1 MSYCN
6 ICGGGVKEIYKLPFR
21 DLQGAGE
28 KEYIQ
33 TLCFCEKCGF
43 LFTGNP
49 FSEKQLADR
58 YQNFSKF
65 EFDQEDYILNEADTY
80 KERCARQ
87 LQFIKAAI
95 GDDFLSVLEVGAAT
109 GYNLSLYRDKE
120 VRGIEPSAENCLAA
134 RRHYK
139 VDLYHGMFQE
149 FIKENTRKYDLV
161 FLSHTLEH
169 IVNPRDFI
177 LQCGALCNKYIFI
190 EVPCM
195 DYKFLEEPMGMF
207 CEEHVNYFTLESLGN
222 LMCSAGFEP
231 VDVNFIFGLYQ
242 CLPAGWPA
250 MSTLWRKTEE
260 KMRMPWVPV
269 LDSAMLIQAYLDKN
283 KEELKKLQKRIDL
296 IPVDERL
303 AVWGTGHHASMLL
316 ANTSLSEKNI
326 VKVYDSDKRKYQY
339 TFHELQ
345 ICGFDENDIFSKKI
359 DAVLVATYTAQ
370 KAICNILEPFAGIC
384 NIYYL
389 YDIP

>member
-1 MSYCN
+1 MIRCN
-6 ICGGGVKEIYKLPFR
+6 ICRGGVKQIYKLPFR

-33 TLCFCEKCGF
+33 KLYFCETCGF

-49 FSEKQLADR
+49 FSEEQLANR
-58 YQNFSKF
+58 YQHFSKF
-65 EFDQEDYILNEADTY
+65 EFDREDYILDESDTY
-80 KERCARQ
+80 KKRCARQ

-95 GDDFLSVLEVGAAT
+95 GDDFSSVLEVGAAS

-134 RRHYK
+134 RRHYE
-139 VDLYHGMFQE
+139 VDLYQGMFQE
-149 FIKENTRKYDLV
+149 FIKENAKKYDLI

-169 IVNPRDFI
+169 IVHPRDFI
-177 LQCGALCNKYIFI
+177 LQCRDICNNYIFI

-207 CEEHVNYFTLESLGN
+207 CEEHVNYFTLESLGR
-222 LMCSAGFEP
+222 MMSSAGFEP
-231 VDVNFIFGLYQ
+231 VDVNFIFGLHQY
-242 CLPAGWPA
+242 LPAGWPA
-250 MSTLWRKTEE
+250 MSTLWRKTQEAAH
-260 KMRMPWVPV
+260 MLRAPV
-269 LDSAMLIQAYLDKN
+269 LDSAMLIKTYLDKN
-283 KEELKKLQKRIDL
+283 KKELENLQKRIDQ
-296 IPVDERL
+296 IPVEERL

-326 VKVYDSDKRKYQY
+326 VKVYDSDERKHQY
-339 TFHELQ
+339 TFHGVT
-345 ICGFDENDIFSKKI
+345 ICSFDANDIYSKKI

-370 KAICNILEPFAGIC
+370 KAIRKVLEPFAGIC
-384 NIYYL
+384 RIYYL